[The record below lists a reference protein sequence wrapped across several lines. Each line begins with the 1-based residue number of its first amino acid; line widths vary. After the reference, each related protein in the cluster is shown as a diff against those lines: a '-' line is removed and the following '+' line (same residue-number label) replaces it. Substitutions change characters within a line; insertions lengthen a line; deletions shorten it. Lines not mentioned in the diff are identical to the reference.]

1 MAVENKFKLNV
12 IAASVLMG
20 LSLSAM
26 AESGTS
32 STTPPPAEATPAK
45 PATLAGLA
53 APVKNED
60 IDVTIT
66 TVNSG
71 SPGKLSTALNKD
83 TTGSVSKTHDALTAA
98 QHTYDTLGKSSQD
111 LITKFK
117 ETATGKNQ
125 ATQVWNDF
133 GNKLSAA
140 NSVYADSLNSMY
152 GENKNAFKVDKS
164 GNLVA
169 DATKRDPSTYGKLLN
184 AYDGLKTSV
193 ENLNKAIVGDK
204 PKGYNESAL
213 NVFANGTS
221 DNVKEAAQ
229 KAEAQVFF
237 YSNYINKALD
247 VKTKELQLESV
258 RNIVINNISTVLGQ
272 TDKTNG
278 VGVTSDGVG
287 KNLKEFQEAYSAWS
301 KASTAT
307 DKASEE
313 TKLATAFQTLV
324 QTTGITGVTGSST
337 AEGVKFDN
345 LATAWVTLTGSGDNS
360 VAKAQKDMEQAKDF
374 ASTGI
379 GTPHDLFDAF
389 TKSGDHAANVFT
401 KITDLAN
408 ADLVAPD
415 SLNDAL
421 KKLQAAYLAL
431 LGKDGKDNGASSTE
445 LENLNGL
452 LETARQAH
460 QTLSTI
466 QADYTQKKLALQQA
480 GTARLNLL
488 LNELP
493 GQQQKFLKAWTDY
506 QGAKGNFVK
515 DQSAKDA
522 WEKLYGDSY
531 NDGTATG
538 ALGAYTASLKAT
550 SKGIQSALDTA
561 ASDYKIIAD
570 DKSKTQE
577 AKNTALYTL
586 IGKQKTLTGIKLKLD
601 TAYLNVLKKGVPA
614 DISPLVNNIKSLDT
628 LKADLNTA
636 ATNKA
641 EAKAQ
646 YVDAVKAYR
655 DADKA
660 YQTSKSEADAATLAT
675 AKANLMTVV
684 GITSQSDFSKL
695 YVTSNKPEEGF
706 KSFDELSKGSDLS
719 TDKSDV
725 FSKYNTA
732 LEALTASSGDGTEIQ
747 QARKAVVDSMNKL
760 VSLMPLS
767 TPEEQ
772 AGYRTAY
779 NDALNEVGVQLA
791 SVDEQSKAPGAGK
804 VTHIL
809 GSLTKEEIAQ
819 YNPVSGNYNSV
830 IINVDNKD
838 NKATGVK
845 DSFTANDLYTGTQDN
860 PFTTTVLDV
869 RALELGNGE
878 LAAPNTITVGEAV
891 TKDKKATPVEVWAKT
906 AGVKHQGNNE
916 SSPYESAEHGPAVKL
931 SGNLRT
937 ATAQLDADGK
947 PVKNEIVRGADQI
960 HLQNVN
966 IHNNFTLADRT
977 KMLADDMAAITSKAA
992 EMKLLGQPADG
1003 EKGVDAWQ
1011 KEQTHLLNS
1020 KYDNLKLT
1028 GLQIAT
1034 ATVNPS
1040 FDLTDGKFVNNPA
1053 TVAPDAANILLDNLN
1068 ITLQN
1073 DSVGGTS
1080 TAIDLS
1086 GTGNHILANGGVFD
1100 AGQADNLTQANALNI
1115 TGAHNRVDFMG
1126 STLKGNIYSTAKDN
1140 TVNLT
1145 NGTLTG
1151 NAGSGDGQLTL
1162 ALNGSTW
1169 TGASGEHSPDV
1180 SLSNN
1185 SVWNVKAFGDA
1196 DDDTAPDGVTGPY
1209 SSVRALSLYGNN
1221 TINLVSSEGQAQLGG
1236 HGFAGS
1242 ASAVTLHVGN
1252 DLFSDGKGVT
1262 SVLAGTYSPDNL
1274 HSLTNTGLAEGY
1286 QFGTLDVDGLAKG
1299 GQYRLSVE
1307 SAGAEP
1313 YTVGGRLA
1321 DRADATS
1328 AHDFV
1333 SYKTSESRVVTGKD
1347 GQAVTQTVTSDA
1359 DFTSLSAPAE
1369 LGVYQYAAEKVID
1382 AVNNRTNIYYR
1393 STGQLSNSAATVVS
1407 LAAAP
1412 VDVANLESDT
1422 LAKHMNSVRHG
1433 KDSGVWVSYFGGE
1446 NRNTTASGPEY
1457 KLNTSGVM
1465 LGVDTLTEN
1474 NWLAGV
1480 AVSSA
1485 RSDMSVMNSSGDLN
1499 SYGAQFYMSRRY
1511 DSGVFVDSALQ
1522 FNHFSNT
1529 AKARMTDGQQAKA
1542 DFSGNSYGLEAKVGY
1557 AWNSEGFFAEPYVRA
1572 AARAFDGEHYALSN
1586 GMTVNSN
1593 DYKSMLGEVG
1603 ADLGYQYAISG
1614 GYVKPYLHLAALNE
1628 FADGNS
1634 VRVNNVS
1641 LDDSVKGAAF
1651 QAGLGAEV
1659 KVTDNLGGYAAFDY
1673 TKGDNTERPWQAT
1686 VGVNYTW

>member
-12 IAASVLMG
+12 VAASVLMG
-20 LSLSAM
+20 LSMSVVAADIPAPPKTEVSA
-26 AESGTS
+26 TS
-32 STTPPPAEATPAK
+32 PV
-45 PATLAGLA
+45 ATLADKAGKEDISKIKVTVGSVEKTLSDVLQEVNGFGLA
-53 APVKNED
+53 TG
-60 IDVTIT
+60 VTDSSKKKAYDDA
-66 TVNSG
+66 V
-71 SPGKLSTALNKD
+71 TAMKEAQKK
-83 TTGSVSKTHDALTAA
+83 VDALTADKKEQIGVYESSKTTLSNA
-98 QHTYDTLGKSSQD
+98 TSDLNDFVTRANGVNNVYNEKLKTLYGSSAGEFVIDEDNNTIATNAAKDTAFSKYSGSVTDNKVGLAATLKALDTLANTDVGS
-111 LITKFK
+111 
-117 ETATGKNQ
+117 A
-125 ATQVWNDF
+125 ATQPVKDAHDAI
-133 GNKLSAA
+133 GNLLTYIGNAEKVARDNRMLAASESYIAEKLPAFLLVVERHKDEVLNQGSDSDKKLREHYAA
-140 NSVYADSLNSMY
+140 YLKAVDEFRKDKTDVKKTSVYTALNQLVSDVNDK
-152 GENKNAFKVDKS
+152 GSASASIISDEDKAQVAAFKKS
-164 GNLVA
+164 LDAVNAIAVTTKASLVA
-169 DATKRDPSTYGKLLN
+169 D
-184 AYDGLKTSV
+184 
-193 ENLNKAIVGDK
+193 
-204 PKGYNESAL
+204 SAL
-213 NVFANGTS
+213 VDA
-221 DNVKEAAQ
+221 
-229 KAEAQVFF
+229 
-237 YSNYINKALD
+237 
-247 VKTKELQLESV
+247 
-258 RNIVINNISTVLGQ
+258 
-272 TDKTNG
+272 
-278 VGVTSDGVG
+278 GVTVDG
-287 KNLKEFQEAYSAWS
+287 
-301 KASTAT
+301 
-307 DKASEE
+307 
-313 TKLATAFQTLV
+313 
-324 QTTGITGVTGSST
+324 
-337 AEGVKFDN
+337 
-345 LATAWVTLTGSGDNS
+345 
-360 VAKAQKDMEQAKDF
+360 
-374 ASTGI
+374 
-379 GTPHDLFDAF
+379 
-389 TKSGDHAANVFT
+389 T
-401 KITDLAN
+401 KITTEQ
-408 ADLVAPD
+408 
-415 SLNDAL
+415 DAL
-421 KKLQAAYLAL
+421 RALKTAFGTLIDAAREADKSDGGKTKALQTKIDEAVGAYKTFTSARDKFNSLHKELTEAGDARLAL
-431 LGKDGKDNGASSTE
+431 STE
-445 LENLNGL
+445 WQSVNQSYADAWKKYNE
-452 LETARQAH
+452 ARN
-460 QTLSTI
+460 
-466 QADYTQKKLALQQA
+466 DYSKITEA
-480 GTARLNLL
+480 GVL
-488 LNELP
+488 
-493 GQQQKFLKAWTDY
+493 D
-506 QGAKGNFVK
+506 
-515 DQSAKDA
+515 SAKDTVA
-522 WEKLYGDSY
+522 SKRGDYITSLSSASDTI
-531 NDGTATG
+531 NTAIT
-538 ALGAYTASLKAT
+538 AAKKAYTDALAKTDVTQT
-550 SKGIQSALDTA
+550 SKN
-561 ASDYKIIAD
+561 
-570 DKSKTQE
+570 E
-577 AKNTALYTL
+577 ALYTL
-586 IGKQKTLTGIKLKLD
+586 IGMEKAL
-601 TAYLNVLKKGVPA
+601 VPA
-614 DISPLVNNIKSLDT
+614 KLEMDKEALHLTESGYASGGKVIPD
-628 LKADLNTA
+628 LKALQASLTDAEKGKPDAVNAYNA
-636 ATNKA
+636 AVTDYLKA
-641 EAKAQ
+641 EADYKA
-646 YVDAVKAYR
+646 
-655 DADKA
+655 
-660 YQTSKSEADAATLAT
+660 SKSVSDEVALSVAGEKLKHAAGVGDLKTLYYKFGDAHSGFVTFDNLPVASTVAGKTSTAMGALDNKITPTDIQKKRQAVADGLH
-675 AKANLMTVV
+675 
-684 GITSQSDFSKL
+684 
-695 YVTSNKPEEGF
+695 
-706 KSFDELSKGSDLS
+706 
-719 TDKSDV
+719 
-725 FSKYNTA
+725 
-732 LEALTASSGDGTEIQ
+732 
-747 QARKAVVDSMNKL
+747 AVA
-760 VSLMPLS
+760 SLMPLS
-767 TPEEQ
+767 TTQEQ
-772 AGYRTAY
+772 KDLRTAY
-779 NDALNEVGVQLA
+779 LSALKTV
-791 SVDEQSKAPGAGK
+791 SVSSVPSDEQSKVPGAESI
-804 VTHIL
+804 THIL
-809 GSLTKEEIAQ
+809 GSLSAGDISSYDFAA
-819 YNPVSGNYNSV
+819 GNYKSV
-830 IINVDNKD
+830 IVNTDKD
-838 NKATGVK
+838 GNITGVK
-845 DSFTANDLYTGTQDN
+845 DNFTGKDLYTGTQDN

-906 AGVKHQGNNE
+906 AGTADVAK
-916 SSPYESAEHGPAVKL
+916 PTVKL

-1028 GLQIAT
+1028 GLQIDT
-1034 ATVNPS
+1034 TTVNPS
-1040 FDLTDGKFVNNPA
+1040 FDLTDGKFVNTEA

-1073 DSVGGTS
+1073 DSVGGIS

-1115 TGAHNRVDFMG
+1115 TGEHNRVDFMG

-1169 TGASGEHSPDV
+1169 TGASGKHSPDV

-1185 SVWNVKAFGDA
+1185 SVWNVKAFGDS
-1196 DDDTAPDGVTGPY
+1196 DDHTAPDGVTGPY

-1274 HSLTNTGLAEGY
+1274 HRLTNTGLAGGY

-1307 SAGAEP
+1307 SSGAEP

>member
-20 LSLSAM
+20 LSLSAV
-26 AESGTS
+26 AATASD
-32 STTPPPAEATPAK
+32 TTPPAETAPAK
-45 PATLAGLA
+45 PAKTFAGLA
-53 APVKNED
+53 TALKDDAVN
-60 IDVTIT
+60 VT
-66 TVNSG
+66 VSSVSG
-71 SPGKLSTALNKD
+71 SGITAGKGTLQAILSKD
-83 TTGSVSKTHDALTAA
+83 STGSVAKTLETLTAA
-98 QHTYDTLGKSSQD
+98 QSAYDKLTGTQKELVIKLND
-111 LITKFK
+111 ATKTK
-117 ETATGKNQ
+117 DE
-125 ATQVWNDF
+125 ATQTWNDF
-133 GNKLSAA
+133 GHKLSAA
-140 NSVYADSLNSMY
+140 NSVFTDNLNSMY
-152 GENKNAFKVDKS
+152 GDGHNAFTVDDS
-164 GNLVA
+164 GKPVA
-169 DATKRDPSTYGKLLN
+169 DAKKGDTSTYGKLLT
-184 AYDGLKTSV
+184 AYDSLNSSV
-193 ENLNKAIVGDK
+193 KALNDAIVDNTNK
-204 PKGYNESAL
+204 LTA
-213 NVFANGTS
+213 FTS
-221 DNVKEAAQ
+221 GNADVKAAAQ
-229 KAEAQVFF
+229 KAEAEVVV
-237 YSNYINKALD
+237 YSAYINKALE
-247 VKTKELQLESV
+247 VKTTELQLESV

-272 TDKTNG
+272 TDQADKI
-278 VGVTSDGVG
+278 SDITTANSAA
-287 KNLKEFQEAYSAWS
+287 KNLKEFKDAYSAWS
-301 KASTAT
+301 QASTAT
-307 DKASEE
+307 DKAAKE
-313 TKLATAFQTLV
+313 TALATAFQTLV
-324 QTTGITGVTGSST
+324 KTTGITGVTGDST
-337 AEGVKFDN
+337 PEGVKFEK
-345 LATAWVTLTGSGDNS
+345 LADAWVTLTGSGAGS
-360 VAKAQKDMEQAKDF
+360 VTKAQQDMKDAADF
-374 ASTGI
+374 GDAGSPNTTTLDTFNSSHTSVVDTIKTSGLETAGI
-379 GTPHDLFDAF
+379 TAP
-389 TKSGDHAANVFT
+389 
-401 KITDLAN
+401 TD
-408 ADLVAPD
+408 
-415 SLNDAL
+415 LNDAVS
-421 KKLQAAYLAL
+421 KLQVAYQVL
-431 LGKDGKDNGASSTE
+431 LGKDGKGNGANETE
-445 LENLNGL
+445 FKAL
-452 LETARQAH
+452 
-460 QTLSTI
+460 QTLINKAWTDHLTLSGMR
-466 QADYTQKKLALQQA
+466 AEYTQKKLDIQQA
-480 GTARLNLL
+480 GNNRLNLL
-488 LNELP
+488 LTELP
-493 GQQQKFLKAWTDY
+493 DQQAAFLKAQTEY
-506 QGAKGNFVK
+506 QA
-515 DQSAKDA
+515 AKDGYTKDSSVTGA
-522 WEKLYGDSY
+522 WDALYGS
-531 NDGTATG
+531 DGKSG
-538 ALGAYTASLKAT
+538 ALGAYLDSLKAT
-550 SKGIQSALDTA
+550 SGGIQMAINEAEST
-561 ASDYKIIAD
+561 YKGIAD
-570 DKSKTQE
+570 DKTQTQQ
-577 AKNTALYTL
+577 KNTALYTL
-586 IGKQKTLTGIKLKLD
+586 IGTQKTLAQEKLKLD
-601 TAYLNVLKKGVPA
+601 TAYLHVLKTGVP
-614 DISPLVNNIKSLDT
+614 DTLSSLVDNKFKSLET
-628 LKADLNTA
+628 LNAELNTA
-636 ATNKA
+636 ATNKN

-655 DADKA
+655 DADTA
-660 YQTSKSEADAATLAT
+660 YQASKSEADAATLAS
-675 AKANLMTVV
+675 AKAKLMTVV
-684 GITSQSDFSKL
+684 GASDISKL
-695 YVTSNKPEEGF
+695 YVTSGKPEDGF
-706 KSFDELSKGSDLS
+706 KSFDKLQT
-719 TDKSDV
+719 TDSDV
-725 FSKYNTA
+725 ISKYNTA
-732 LEALTASSGDGTEIQ
+732 LEALTTTNGGGTEIQ
-747 QARKAVVDSMNKL
+747 QARQAVVDSMNKL
-760 VSLMPLS
+760 SALMPLS

-772 AGYRTAY
+772 TAYRTAY
-779 NDALNEVGVQLA
+779 NSALSEVGVVA
-791 SVDEQSKAPGAGK
+791 TTADEQSKAPGAGK

-830 IINVDNKD
+830 IVNKD
-838 NKATGVK
+838 DKNNFSVK
-845 DSFTANDLYTGTQDN
+845 DSFTAKDLYTGTQDN

-869 RALELGNGE
+869 RALELGNGN
-878 LAAPNTITVGEAV
+878 LADPNTITVGE
-891 TKDKKATPVEVWAKT
+891 TGSKATPVDVWAKT
-906 AGVKHQGNNE
+906 AGVKHTDNDE
-916 SSPYESAEHGPAVKL
+916 TKPWVSAENGPAVKL

-937 ATAQLDADGK
+937 ATAQLDENGN
-947 PVKNEIVRGADQI
+947 PVKNETVRGADQI

-966 IHNNFTLADRT
+966 IHNSFTLADRT
-977 KMLADDMAAITSKAA
+977 KMLADDMAAITSEATD
-992 EMKLLGQPADG
+992 KLNLGQPAEGD
-1003 EKGVDAWQ
+1003 KGVNAWR
-1011 KEQTHLLNS
+1011 EAQTALLNS
-1020 KYDNLKLT
+1020 KYNNLELT
-1028 GLQIAT
+1028 GLQIDTKTVDPLFKPGSAAT
-1034 ATVNPS
+1034 
-1040 FDLTDGKFVNNPA
+1040 NNA
-1053 TVAPDAANILLDNLN
+1053 ADWDYHAVAGAPDAANILLDNLN

-1073 DSVGGTS
+1073 DSVGGIS
-1080 TAIDLS
+1080 TAIELS

-1100 AGQADNLTQANALNI
+1100 AGQVAGTGSKANVLDFGKGKTSATNNL
-1115 TGAHNRVDFMG
+1115 VDFYG
-1126 STLKGNIYSTAKDN
+1126 SVLKGDIVSTSEGN
-1140 TVNLT
+1140 QVNL
-1145 NGTLTG
+1145 NNSTLTG
-1151 NAGSGDGQLTL
+1151 NAGSGNGQLTL

-1169 TGASGEHSPDV
+1169 TGASGTHSPDV
-1180 SLSNN
+1180 SLSNS

-1196 DDDTAPDGVTGPY
+1196 DDKNSPDDVTGPY
-1209 SSVRALSLYGNN
+1209 SSVRALALYGSNS
-1221 TINLVSSEGQAQLGG
+1221 INLVSSDGQAQLGG
-1236 HGFAGS
+1236 HGFAGTK
-1242 ASAVTLHVGN
+1242 SAVTLKVDN

-1274 HSLTNTGLAEGY
+1274 HSLTNTGLAGGY

-1369 LGVYQYAAEKVID
+1369 LGVYQYAAEKVMD
-1382 AVNNRTNIYYR
+1382 GVNNRTNIYYR